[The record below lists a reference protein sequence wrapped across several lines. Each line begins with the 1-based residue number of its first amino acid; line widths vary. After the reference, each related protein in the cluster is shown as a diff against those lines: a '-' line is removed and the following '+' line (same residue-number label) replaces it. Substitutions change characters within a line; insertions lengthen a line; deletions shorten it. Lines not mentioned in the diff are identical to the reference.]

1 MSVPPH
7 QRLRFS
13 DIAAGESRPYVRV
26 AMPVRS
32 ILVRTGVIAVLAMS
46 FWAVASGIAV
56 AATQTTISFDDLS
69 PGAKVSTQYDADGVD
84 FANGIV
90 GSNVY
95 CYPVITKLAT
105 GQAESGTQVA
115 DASCA
120 NGEFPNSSIRGLL
133 KNSAKN
139 ISVYAGFSPSST
151 PPTSVAVTLT
161 AYDINDNVVDSSSAT
176 VSAGQGTH
184 TQIAVSSASANIVAF
199 DVTSTQA
206 HVSIDDLTFD
216 NPSGVPADFGIRA
229 ANGLVQVPQGSAVQD
244 VVSIQRLD
252 GSTGGI
258 TFSTSGLPAG
268 VHASFSPDP
277 ATGDTTTM
285 TVSADPTASPPPA
298 GPYPGFTI
306 TGTPDDAG
314 AGSTAR
320 STSVLIDVQLLFTTS
335 YPGPIKVPP
344 CSTLQVPITVTAA
357 SGFSGSVTLSAT
369 GVPADDQASFSPAT
383 LTLPGQTHSTLTLTS
398 ESDISAPAANVTIVA
413 AGGGVTDASG
423 TFSVSRVP
431 PSITSLTGLSATDK
445 LSGGRT
451 PQGDSPD
458 QGTVVVIHGQ
468 GFCPG
473 STVYFGNALAI
484 APTEGPP
491 APDGGGP
498 FGDEKILMTSVPS
511 LATTGNV
518 YVVPQGGTLLTPGTA
533 TAPFTIDSYRDVDGF
548 SFDNSQQF
556 QDRVGGYSF
565 GDVSDVFGDEQT
577 HVSINPCSPVYD
589 CTVTTPIPNPGA
601 LIFWGIANAMLQD
614 GQCFGFSLAS
624 QRLLHGDQIYP
635 AFPAQSGLTADNA
648 WNLQG
653 PDGAGGASGAS
664 STLAHYVH
672 LMHLE
677 QLSSQVLNFWL
688 THAAANLV
696 AGSQGSIMGDVTAAL
711 NRGDH
716 PIIMLQNGLSGHAVV
731 AYGVDQANGSSEVG
745 SGDRVIDVY
754 NPNAEFKT
762 GENAID
768 GTTHQTTLANSE
780 IIVHSNGHWVFP
792 GFSPAWSG
800 GPGSLVVMPYGVV
813 PVHPTLPASLT
824 GLFDLV
830 FGSADATQVTDSS
843 GHTLLNSDGTIN
855 TDPTT
860 GIADA
865 TQFATQSGSATPGPG
880 IFLFGHTGTYTT
892 TVQGNGTGMYH
903 DALFAHGAV
912 MSLTAATSAGVT
924 DAISAPASIDG
935 LQFGQIS
942 GAAGT
947 SRPATVQLVV
957 NGAQQSQRTA
967 TIVTGVPA
975 GGRAGVAFDATHN
988 SVEVTAGAD
997 PTSYT
1002 LSLSWTGPHGLPQT
1016 FVAPKVQL
1024 AAGEQA
1030 TVTPANWSSLQSTRV
1045 ILRVRHKNGRTTTR
1059 TLKNRT
1065 HPSGRYT
1072 VALKTA
1078 RTRRT
1083 EHLTISTRFARS
1095 ARGSSALLTFE
1106 VLKGRRVVAGHSVS
1120 LTAAQVRHGLVKRT
1134 FSFKVTGSARY
1145 VFRGAVELLTPTD
1158 GAYTS
1163 HKVTRQRGFSG

>member
-1 MSVPPH
+1 MNFR
-7 QRLRFS
+7 QRQTILL
-13 DIAAGESRPYVRV
+13 
-26 AMPVRS
+26 RS
-32 ILVRTGVIAVLAMS
+32 ILVRAGIVAVLVMS
-46 FWAVASGIAV
+46 FGSVASSVAV
-56 AATQTTISFDDLS
+56 AATLTTISFDGLS
-69 PGAKVSTQYDADGVD
+69 PGTMVSTQYDADGVD

-95 CYPVITKLAT
+95 CYPAITKVAS
-105 GQAESGTQVA
+105 GKAESGDQVA

-120 NGEFPNSSIRGLL
+120 NGEFPDSSIHGLL

-139 ISVYAGFSPSST
+139 VSVYAGFSPTGSGSPANT
-151 PPTSVAVTLT
+151 AVSLT
-161 AYDINDNVVDSSSAT
+161 AYDVSGTVVKTTT
-176 VSAGQGTH
+176 VTVPAGQGTH
-184 TQIAVSSASANIVAF
+184 TLIGVSSTSADIVAF
-199 DVTSTQA
+199 DVTATQPS
-206 HVSIDDLTFD
+206 VSIDDLTFD
-216 NPSGVPADFGIRA
+216 NPSGVPADFVISA
-229 ANGLVQVPQGSAVQD
+229 QNGFVQIAQGSSVQD
-244 VVSIQRLD
+244 VVSIQRLN

-258 TFSTSGLPAG
+258 TFSASGLPAG
-268 VHASFSPDP
+268 VHASFSPNP

-285 TVSADPTASPPPA
+285 TVSADSNAPPPPP

-306 TGTPDDAG
+306 TGTPTGAS

-320 STSVLIDVQLLFTTS
+320 STSALIDVQPLFTTS

-398 ESDISAPAANVTIVA
+398 QSDISGPTANVTIVA
-413 AGGGVTDASG
+413 TGGGATDAYD

-431 PSITSLTGLSATDK
+431 PSITSLTGLSPTDK

-473 STVYFGNALAI
+473 STVYFGNTLALAQ
-484 APTEGPP
+484 TEGPP
-491 APDGGGP
+491 ATDGLGP
-498 FGDEKILMTSVPS
+498 FGDETVLMTSVPS
-511 LATTGNV
+511 LATSGNV

-533 TAPFTIDSYRDVDGF
+533 TAPFTIDSYRNVDGF

-565 GDVSDVFGDEQT
+565 DDVTDVFGYDQT
-577 HVSINPCSPVYD
+577 HVSVNVCWPFD
-589 CTVTTPIPNPGA
+589 CTVASPIPDPGA

-614 GQCFGFSLAS
+614 GQCFGFSLAT
-624 QRLLHGDQIYP
+624 QRMLHGDQIYA

-653 PDGAGGASGAS
+653 PDGANGASGAS

-688 THAAANLV
+688 TNATANLF

-716 PIIMLQNGLSGHAVV
+716 PIIMLQNGFSGHAVV

-768 GTTHQTTLANSE
+768 GTAHQAALASSE
-780 IIVHSNGHWVFP
+780 IIVHPDGHWVFP
-792 GFSPAWSG
+792 GFLPQELWSG
-800 GPGSLVVMPYGVV
+800 GPGSLVVMPYGIV
-813 PVHPTLPASLT
+813 PVHPTLPTGSLT

-830 FGSADATQVTDSS
+830 FGSAGATQVTDSS
-843 GHTLLNSDGTIN
+843 GHTLLNSDGPIN
-855 TDPTT
+855 TNPTT
-860 GIADA
+860 GIAGA

-892 TVQGNGTGMYH
+892 TVQGNRTGVYH
-903 DALFAHGAV
+903 DAFFAHDTV
-912 MSLTAATSAGVT
+912 MSLTAATTAGST

-942 GAAGT
+942 GAAPST

-967 TIVTGVPA
+967 TIVTSVPA
-975 GGRAGVAFDATHN
+975 DGRAGVAFDATHN
-988 SVEVTAGAD
+988 AVEVTAGDD
-997 PTSYT
+997 PASYT
-1002 LSLSWTGPHGLPQT
+1002 LSLSWTGLHGLPQT
-1016 FVAPKVQL
+1016 FVMPKVQL
-1024 AAGEQA
+1024 AAGDQA
-1030 TVTPANWSSLQSTRV
+1030 TVTPGNWSSLQSTRV

-1065 HPSGRYT
+1065 HPTGRYA
-1072 VALKTA
+1072 VALKTS

-1083 EHLTISTRFARS
+1083 ERLTISTRFARS
-1095 ARGSSALLTFE
+1095 ARGSSALVTWE
-1106 VLKGRRVVAGHSVS
+1106 VLRGRRLLAGHTVS

-1134 FSFKVTGSARY
+1134 FSFKVAGSARY
-1145 VFRGAVELLTPTD
+1145 VFRGVVELLTPTD
-1158 GAYTS
+1158 TGAYTS
-1163 HKVTRQRGFSG
+1163 QKMTRQRGFRG